1 MFRTSTMMEEKPH
14 RNRIGKT
21 YRIKAPIAISV
32 RIIAQQ
38 NFYDAD
44 FLCNCSFASFF
55 HCRFISSVLEFLCL
69 QLTVYAGR
77 GRSSFGLI
85 FKRFGS
91 CSCSSWCAVV
101 TRLVRVS
108 VQLGVSRS

>member
-38 NFYDAD
+38 F
-44 FLCNCSFASFF
+44 C
-55 HCRFISSVLEFLCL
+55 FILPLPL
-69 QLTVYAGR
+69 Y
-77 GRSSFGLI
+77 
-85 FKRFGS
+85 FK
-91 CSCSSWCAVV
+91 C
-101 TRLVRVS
+101 
-108 VQLGVSRS
+108 LGVPLFATYRLCWSRPQQLWAYF